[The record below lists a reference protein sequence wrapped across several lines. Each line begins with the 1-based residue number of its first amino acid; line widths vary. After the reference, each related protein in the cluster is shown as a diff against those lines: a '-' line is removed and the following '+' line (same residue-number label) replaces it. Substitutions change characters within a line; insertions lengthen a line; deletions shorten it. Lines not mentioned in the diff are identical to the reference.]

1 MRYGADATFTL
12 EGFSGEVGAISQ
24 VENCAWVFGAAAEGL
39 KGLVGGGME
48 VEGGF
53 LEGGEQALF

>member
-1 MRYGADATFTL
+1 L

-24 VENCAWVFGAAAEGL
+24 VENCVWVFGAAAEGL
-39 KGLVGGGME
+39 KGFVGGGME
-48 VEGGF
+48 VKGGF